1 MAVDNRALPIRDET
15 EVVRLVQP
23 PHLAVALSRVFDC
36 FANGLDRCIFFS
48 DPASA
53 RCVQTEKMYA
63 SSSPVWFLF
72 FPSRRFAGEHAEV
85 PP

>member
-36 FANGLDRCIFFS
+36 FA
-48 DPASA
+48 A
-53 RCVQTEKMYA
+53 VK
-63 SSSPVWFLF
+63 
-72 FPSRRFAGEHAEV
+72 
-85 PP
+85 